1 MPPTPHGQ
9 QMSGGPSR
17 PLGPAAWSEG
27 VVASPLSVHPSDC
40 LVNDLGRIHQRDP
53 DRPLAV
59 PRVHARTKGLART
72 ACRTPATCRG
82 GPSPARKPAADLPL

>member
-1 MPPTPHGQ
+1 MPPMPHGQ
-9 QMSGGPSR
+9 QMRGGPSR
-17 PLGPAAWSEG
+17 PLQPTAWIGG

-40 LVNDLGRIHQRDP
+40 LVNDLGRIHQRDL

-72 ACRTPATCRG
+72 ACQTPATRG
-82 GPSPARKPAADLPL
+82 GSPSHARIAAADLPL